1 MAEGLPPVEVGRAAA
16 AATGRVFPPRL
27 LGQPLRRRRRQRAQS
42 RRSSGGGLWCAQAS
56 GLSAR
61 GDGLR
66 AASVGAAPV
75 RRFRR
80 RPEQVIEEGREETA
94 SLASPR
100 AASSRSEGRSTAA
113 GELSGAFSS
122 AWGSSGDGGGGG
134 DAAFGDAAGDG
145 SAGGDAADDDAAGG
159 GEGGGGVGP
168 SCRGAAGGAPGASGS
183 DGRSHGTSYAG
194 THASVPSLKT
204 HDSWCSA
211 PSREREGS
219 AHNTRAAR
227 PRGPTARPGRPP
239 RRARRGRP
247 DRRAARRSRRRT
259 SRRLAAPPP
268 RAPAR
273 ARRGGGRPS
282 RSRPVG
288 RGSASG
294 ACSRLLC
301 LLGGR
306 VERLLRVLHLFAQ
319 QARGCQGCSRGC
331 PHFLPVAQVASCSVM
346 PTPPLDALSSS
357 LMSSRMVASKRL
369 ISSSTSWA

>member
-1 MAEGLPPVEVGRAAA
+1 MAEGLPPTEVGRAAA

-122 AWGSSGDGGGGG
+122 AWGSSGDGSGGG

-145 SAGGDAADDDAAGG
+145 SAGGDAADGDAAGG
-159 GEGGGGVGP
+159 EEGGGGVGP

-211 PSREREGS
+211 PSREQEGS

-227 PRGPTARPGRPP
+227 PRGPTARALDGRRGERVGGDRTDGLLAAVDVEPVAVWP
-239 RRARRGRP
+239 RRLLEHLRALDGGVG
-247 DRRAARRSRRRT
+247 DRRAASPSGAARPPGRARACCVSSADASSASCASFTCSRNRLAVVTAAAAAARTSSRWRKSPLAPSCRRRRS
-259 SRRLAAPPP
+259 
-268 RAPAR
+268 
-273 ARRGGGRPS
+273 
-282 RSRPVG
+282 
-288 RGSASG
+288 
-294 ACSRLLC
+294 
-301 LLGGR
+301 
-306 VERLLRVLHLFAQ
+306 
-319 QARGCQGCSRGC
+319 
-331 PHFLPVAQVASCSVM
+331 
-346 PTPPLDALSSS
+346 TP
-357 LMSSRMVASKRL
+357 
-369 ISSSTSWA
+369 

>member
-1 MAEGLPPVEVGRAAA
+1 MHIARAAPQRDAGSRRGEMRSRRRHYSSSNASSSSQSNTDTRDCARRCSKALASMPAMWSVPTLPIAGSVAQRFSSFLRSALPSVAPSMDDWRRTLCSFASRSKLRIAPWSADDIFEPLIDGSSAAAPPLPPAGPSRKRAERRRIDCRRIDCRRESGCGGGGAATNGGGASRGGGDGESVPAEAAGAAA
-16 AATGRVFPPRL
+16 SSTTPSAGAVPSEQRGR
-27 LGQPLRRRRRQRAQS
+27 
-42 RRSSGGGLWCAQAS
+42 
-56 GLSAR
+56 
-61 GDGLR
+61 
-66 AASVGAAPV
+66 PV

-145 SAGGDAADDDAAGG
+145 SAGGDAADGDAAGG

-211 PSREREGS
+211 PW
-219 AHNTRAAR
+219 TAA
-227 PRGPTARPGRPP
+227 
-239 RRARRGRP
+239 
-247 DRRAARRSRRRT
+247 AA
-259 SRRLAAPPP
+259 
-268 RAPAR
+268 
-273 ARRGGGRPS
+273 
-282 RSRPVG
+282 
-288 RGSASG
+288 SASG
-294 ACSRLLC
+294 AT
-301 LLGGR
+301 GPT
-306 VERLLRVLHLFAQ
+306 
-319 QARGCQGCSRGC
+319 GCS
-331 PHFLPVAQVASCSVM
+331 PQ
-346 PTPPLDALSSS
+346 
-357 LMSSRMVASKRL
+357 
-369 ISSSTSWA
+369 ST